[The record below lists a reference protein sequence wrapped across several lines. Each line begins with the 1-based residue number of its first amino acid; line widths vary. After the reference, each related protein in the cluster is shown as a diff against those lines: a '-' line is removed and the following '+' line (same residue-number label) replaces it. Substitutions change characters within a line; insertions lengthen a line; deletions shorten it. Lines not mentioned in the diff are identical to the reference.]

1 MPDITDATK
10 KLAAVLG
17 CSFFLICSGFF
28 SAVSAQPLSRIEI
41 PSSFN
46 PVGSGARALGMGGAF
61 IAVADDATAASWN
74 PGGLTQLERPE
85 VSIVGAVFRRTEE
98 LEFGTNPEGDGH
110 NSYSNVKL
118 NYLSATYP
126 FALAG
131 HNMVVS
137 LNYQTLYD
145 LTREWNF
152 PLNLSSPGFSVDQQ
166 INLEQNGT
174 LAAWG
179 LAYSIQVHRRL
190 SIGATLNLWEDGIYD
205 NKWKQRIIENGSG
218 VIGANN
224 FTFSSRSNDR
234 FTFKGVNA
242 NFGLLWNAT
251 PKFNIGAVF
260 KTPFKA
266 NIRKKSSFFSAINF
280 PGDPGSNPPPLILS
294 SSEHL
299 DLDMPMSYGIGFAYR
314 FSDNFTTSLDIYR
327 THWDDFELKDNE
339 GNKTSPVSGR
349 PSSQSDVEATYQVRM
364 GAEYLFIAPKWV
376 VPLRAG
382 VFYDPAPA
390 DNDHDNPADSS
401 QDEYYGFSLGTGLG
415 FDEVVFDIAYQFR
428 WGNNV
433 GGSILK
439 NLGFSEDVREHT
451 LYTSMII
458 YF

>member
-1 MPDITDATK
+1 MVVNSGATK
-10 KLAAVLG
+10 KFAAVLW
-17 CSFFLICSGFF
+17 CSFFLFCTGFL
-28 SAVSAQPLSRIEI
+28 AAAWAQPLSRVEI

-74 PGGLTQLERPE
+74 PGGLTQLEDPE
-85 VSIVGAVFRRTEE
+85 VSIVGAVFRRTED
-98 LEFGTNPEGDGH
+98 LDFGTNPEGDGA

-126 FALAG
+126 FELLG
-131 HNMVVS
+131 TNMVVS

-145 LTREWNF
+145 LTREWDF
-152 PLNLSSPGFSVDQQ
+152 PLNLSSPGFDVNQQ

-179 LAYSIQVHRRL
+179 FAYSVQVHRQL
-190 SIGATLNLWEDGIYD
+190 SIGATLNIWEDGVYD
-205 NKWKQRIIENGSG
+205 NKWSQKIAESG
-218 VIGANN
+218 TGVVGGNN
-224 FTFSSRSNDR
+224 FNFTSRSNDR
-234 FTFKGVNA
+234 FTFSGVNA
-242 NFGLLWNAT
+242 NIGLLWNAT
-251 PKFNIGAVF
+251 PKLNIGAVF
-260 KTPFKA
+260 KSPFEA
-266 NIRKKSSFFSAINF
+266 NIHKKSSFNSQIQF
-280 PGDPGSNPPPLILS
+280 PGNPGADQELNIS
-294 SSEHL
+294 SSNHL

-314 FSDNFTTSLDIYR
+314 FSDTFTTSLDVYR

-339 GNKTSPVSGR
+339 GNKTSPISGR
-349 PSSQSDVEATYQVRM
+349 PSTQSDVDATYQVRM

-376 VPLRAG
+376 VPVRAG

-390 DNDHDNPADSS
+390 EGSPDD
-401 QDEYYGFSLGTGLG
+401 YYGFSLGTGLG

-428 WGNNV
+428 WGNDV
-433 GGSILK
+433 GDSILQ
-439 NLGFSEDVREHT
+439 NLDFSEDVREHT